1 VKIIEVKSYNEIP
14 SSLLLRMYD
23 VPYFLN
29 GKEVTEDM
37 EIVEVIRREYK
48 KKYGH
53 EPKVAWKIGKQL
65 FVKGE

>member
-1 VKIIEVKSYNEIP
+1 
-14 SSLLLRMYD
+14 MYD
-23 VPYFLN
+23 VPYFSN

-37 EIVEVIRREYK
+37 EIVEVTRQEYK

>member
-1 VKIIEVKSYNEIP
+1 MKIIEVKSYNEIP

-29 GKEVTEDM
+29 GQEVIEDM